1 MSILGFIFGGIALSA
16 VIGFGL
22 GVYFLSVIPLGR
34 MFQKA
39 GVESWR
45 AYIPV
50 YNGYIYAKLVW
61 NENAF
66 WVMLVLGIISGAIDK
81 VFGDGNFLLKLVDAG
96 VSIALLVY
104 QAKLALRASR
114 AYGHDVG
121 YAVGLFFVPTIFWYV
136 IGFGNSE
143 YIAPQNY

>member
-1 MSILGFIFGGIALSA
+1 MSILGFIFGGIALST
-16 VIGFGL
+16 VIGFWL
-22 GVYFLSVIPLGR
+22 GIYFLSVIPLGR

-39 GVESWR
+39 GVENWR

-66 WVMLVLGIISGAIDK
+66 WVMLVLGIISGAIGK
-81 VFGDGNFLLKLVDAG
+81 VFGGVSFLLTLVNMG
-96 VSIALLVY
+96 VSIALIVY
-104 QAKLALRASR
+104 QAKFALRASR

-143 YIAPQNY
+143 YIAPQSY

>member
-1 MSILGFIFGGIALSA
+1 MSILGFIFGGIAVSA

-22 GVYFLSVIPLGR
+22 GIYFLSVIPLGR

-39 GVESWR
+39 GVENWR

-66 WVMLVLGIISGAIDK
+66 WVMLVLGIISGVIDK
-81 VFGDGNFLLKLVDAG
+81 AFGGGNFLLTLVNMG
-96 VSIALLVY
+96 VSIALIVY
-104 QAKLALRASR
+104 QAKFALRASR

>member
-16 VIGFGL
+16 IIGFGL
-22 GVYFLSVIPLGR
+22 GIYFLSVIPLGR

-39 GVESWR
+39 GVENWR

-66 WVMLVLGIISGAIDK
+66 WAMLVLGIISGAIDK
-81 VFGDGNFLLKLVDAG
+81 AFGGGNFLLKLVDAG
-96 VSIALLVY
+96 VSIALIVY
-104 QAKLALRASR
+104 RAKLALRASR

-136 IGFGNSE
+136 IGFGDSE